1 MKFANMISASVPI
14 STTVDLKD
22 VKPGKYR
29 YKWAI
34 ETSIP
39 NWPSLNSS
47 SKEIEI
53 K

>member
-1 MKFANMISASVPI
+1 VPVPTSVE
-14 STTVDLKD
+14 LKD

>member
-1 MKFANMISASVPI
+1 MVKASVPVV
-14 STTVDLKD
+14 TTVNISA

-34 ETSIP
+34 ESSIP
-39 NWPSLNSS
+39 GWPTLNSS
-47 SKEIEI
+47 SKELLL